1 MHRLLFGVI
10 IVYRYNLYPVDGVAE
25 FNYVLI
31 VCPLDLFISDSG
43 VLQSPTIIVC
53 LSVSLCSSIRFCLKY
68 FVTLLLDAYMLRI
81 AVFLWNLPIYYLM
94 PFLSLTTV
102 LDLKSAVFEFM
113 AESEELKSL
122 LMKVKEESDK
132 VGLKLNIQKT
142 KIPSFSWGWS

>member
-25 FNYVLI
+25 FSYVLI

-53 LSVSLCSSIRFCLKY
+53 LSVSPCSSIRFCLKY

-81 AVFLWNLPIYYLM
+81 AMFSYGIYPPI
-94 PFLSLTTV
+94 
-102 LDLKSAVFEFM
+102 
-113 AESEELKSL
+113 
-122 LMKVKEESDK
+122 
-132 VGLKLNIQKT
+132 I
-142 KIPSFSWGWS
+142 